1 MYASKNVEWILPAQ
15 HQNADGV
22 WGSGRVMIE
31 GGSVIRAGM
40 VEKASPISVGNGFVW
55 LRAFAHTGR
64 DSSLPGG
71 VLMVERGV

>member
-1 MYASKNVEWILPAQ
+1 MLAKMWNGFCQ
-15 HQNADGV
+15 HSIKTQMEFG
-22 WGSGRVMIE
+22 GSGRVMIE